1 MASNFFNEVHDRE
14 HAIFFLTAA
23 NGGNVISYQDAVQ
36 FALRLGLNIMI
47 IEQAALLSD
56 FFNGGSVYDWKR
68 FCTFAYLCRAIKQG
82 YILTTPLDLKWRQ
95 VPIPNLETI
104 KLQLHSMGITF
115 GPINKQN
122 VGVYQSSTPTP
133 FDERKSGE
141 NWNLS
146 ANLKA
151 KYAQR
156 FNQLDSQRKDYLD
169 QNVVTRVLRESN
181 LPNHVL
187 AKVWEF
193 CCGSGPI
200 SRGRFIAAVFMAEKL
215 AEGYTLPSR
224 LPEELVSVITG
235 MPITYSPTT
244 IQTMNHCHGGMT
256 FEEKRMDNLKR
267 SEAVLQPRREAL
279 LEQEQAQKALLMR
292 KQEEERI
299 RREQEQQELA
309 KQKLIETLKYEVKEL
324 DGKKKDLTRLVER
337 LNEENLNIQ
346 HDIEKAEFT
355 LQGIEENTK
364 ELSSEFQKD
373 VEIFRNMTQ
382 AHTEAKA
389 NFEKCITE
397 IDKYT
402 KEIHLLAQEIAQNSH
417 EMLQLKSRF
426 ASNPELVQLEETKN
440 ELSQDIEHLKNE
452 IEALKEVATNEE
464 IFEAKAQHLEKENAQ
479 KFSTL
484 NSTLM
489 VAAENYMEKYNELNT
504 KGTAKGMINLDK
516 LYNLAKE
523 GKPIIAFPN
532 MSETFSNNTL
542 NEDNNYS
549 SSTYPNPFAE
559 SKNEENI
566 DPFAN
571 VEKIDNNF
579 DDPFGGNDKSQDND
593 DFFKNDP
600 FNCNQ
605 TTDDNT
611 FNEPWSE
618 IKESNSFS
626 NNITNDKK
634 NNIDIKEGEDNNKN
648 NNLKNS
654 IDDPFNTLQE
664 NDKCL
669 TNGNITKDNSIFNKS
684 FDNFNHI
691 QTPQNQIENPFSNA
705 NISSTSDKFIG
716 TNNGMKCYVAIHDFE
731 APKDD
736 TEALSFNIDDM
747 CITNQPENG
756 EWVYGVIGDKVG
768 YVPTSY
774 FKLVDDFTTDT
785 ETIKK
790 IVKIIEDG
798 LKKQNNENPFETN
811 DTSGHVQIYSENEN
825 KISIQDNFK
834 EPIYCEARMIT
845 GWKYE
850 FNGES
855 CFIKQGEILPV
866 LEQLDV
872 QTKILHNGREILIPK
887 ALLSTIDG
895 GSLNKI
901 NSNSI
906 KNSISSNSV
915 QNSYVKQGIG
925 ETRSLQ
931 ELQEKIRTDLTF
943 SDTKASRTEE
953 HLARLHSPRSSENK
967 FDVTSKI
974 AIAEYDFEPRSD
986 DELRFKKGEKIIVI
1000 DTTDGSWGRGYLV
1013 NSADTTPMY
1022 FPMNFTNCNMS
1033 NLTIINQSLYHG
1045 KRHDKSL
1052 VSDDS
1057 HLKCMKEILSTMK
1070 HDEDPNSVL
1079 EFKQKTHQLCAR
1091 FLGGA
1096 WKIASL
1102 DEIKIDRI
1110 KGGMSN
1116 MLFLCYLTEFR
1127 PKIKAE
1133 PDKVLLRVYFNP
1145 ETESHLVAESVIFTL
1160 LSERHLGPMLYGIF
1174 SGGRLEEYIPS
1185 RPLSTKEIA
1194 FSTISNKI
1202 AKRLARVHQLDIP
1215 IWKEPDYLCDAMERW
1230 LTQLLQNSKD
1240 NEIILISDN
1249 YNSYTPNNL
1258 TYHDIWNEVEKL
1270 RLLLQNCKS
1279 AVVFCHNDLQEGNI
1293 LLPKASSG
1301 NIRQES
1307 FSGDDTPCNTNQ
1319 LRAFNPFDPKLVLID
1334 FEYAS
1339 YNYRG
1344 FDFANH
1350 FVEYSINYDVDSYPY
1365 YVITEEDLPTQQKMK
1380 EFFRSYCIELNRN
1393 LYENDLEEE
1402 AEKMLKETIPFI
1414 AISHLFWGIWGLLQ
1428 VHVSPVGFGFNEYG
1442 RDRIGLYFKNR
1453 NLLENLNDN

>member
-14 HAIFFLTAA
+14 HAIFFLTTAS
-23 NGGNVISYQDAVQ
+23 GGNVISYQDAVQ
-36 FALRLGLNIMI
+36 FPLRLGLNLMI
-47 IEQAALLSD
+47 IEQAAVLSD
-56 FFNGGSVYDWKR
+56 FFNGGSVFDWKR

-104 KLQLHSMGITF
+104 KIQLHSMGMSF
-115 GPINKQN
+115 GPINKPN

-169 QNVVTRVLRESN
+169 QNIVTRVLRESN
-181 LPNHVL
+181 LPNHIL

-215 AEGYTLPSR
+215 AEGYTLPSK
-224 LPEELVSVITG
+224 LPDELVSVITG

-244 IQTMNHCHGGMT
+244 IQTINHCHGGMT

-292 KQEEERI
+292 KQEEERLK
-299 RREQEQQELA
+299 REQEQQELA

-337 LNEENLNIQ
+337 LSEENLNIQ
-346 HDIEKAEFT
+346 HEIEKAEFT

-382 AHTEAKA
+382 AHTDAKT
-389 NFEKCITE
+389 NFEKCINE
-397 IDKYT
+397 IDKFT
-402 KEIHLLAQEIAQNSH
+402 KNIHLLAQEIAQNSH

-452 IEALKEVATNEE
+452 IEALKEVATNDE

-504 KGTAKGMINLDK
+504 KGTAKGMINLDR
-516 LYNLAKE
+516 LYDLAKE

-532 MSETFSNNTL
+532 TTERF
-542 NEDNNYS
+542 DNNILHNDNNFS
-549 SSTYPNPFAE
+549 TSTYPNPFVD

-579 DDPFGGNDKSQDND
+579 EDPFEGNDKNQDND

-600 FNCNQ
+600 FNCSQ
-605 TTDDNT
+605 TTNDNQ
-611 FNEPWSE
+611 FNEPWPE
-618 IKESNSFS
+618 IKKSNSLI
-626 NNITNDKK
+626 NNIMNDKK
-634 NNIDIKEGEDNNKN
+634 NDHDIKEEDADNKN
-648 NNLKNS
+648 NAFKSSN
-654 IDDPFNTLQE
+654 DDPFNIPDE
-664 NDKCL
+664 NKEIS
-669 TNGNITKDNSIFNKS
+669 TNDDTRKDNILYNNT
-684 FDNFNHI
+684 FDNI
-691 QTPQNQIENPFSNA
+691 IDTKTQQNQIEDPFN
-705 NISSTSDKFIG
+705 NMNSSSLSEKFIG
-716 TNNGMKCYVAIHDFE
+716 TNKGIKCYIAIHDFE

-736 TEALSFNIDDM
+736 TEALSFTTNSM

-768 YVPTSY
+768 YVPTNY
-774 FKLVDDFTTDT
+774 FKLADDFNVDT
-785 ETIKK
+785 ETIEK
-790 IVKIIEDG
+790 VEQIIKNG
-798 LKKQNNENPFETN
+798 LNKQHNENLFDVENTTGYIN
-811 DTSGHVQIYSENEN
+811 IYSENDN
-825 KISIQDNFK
+825 KISTQDNLK
-834 EPIYCEARMIT
+834 ESNYCEARMIT

-866 LEQLDV
+866 IDQLDV
-872 QTKILHNGREILIPK
+872 QTKILHNGKEILIPK
-887 ALLSTIDG
+887 ALLSIIDG
-895 GSLNKI
+895 GSLKKN
-901 NSNSI
+901 NSSVM
-906 KNSISSNSV
+906 KNSKSSNNV
-915 QNSYVKQGIG
+915 QNNYIKQGIG
-925 ETRSLQ
+925 GTKSLQ

-953 HLARLHSPRSSENK
+953 HLARLHSPRSSQNK
-967 FDVTSKI
+967 FDATSKI

-1022 FPMNFTNCNMS
+1022 FPMNFV
-1033 NLTIINQSLYHG
+1033 
-1045 KRHDKSL
+1045 K
-1052 VSDDS
+1052 
-1057 HLKCMKEILSTMK
+1057 
-1070 HDEDPNSVL
+1070 
-1079 EFKQKTHQLCAR
+1079 
-1091 FLGGA
+1091 
-1096 WKIASL
+1096 
-1102 DEIKIDRI
+1102 
-1110 KGGMSN
+1110 
-1116 MLFLCYLTEFR
+1116 
-1127 PKIKAE
+1127 
-1133 PDKVLLRVYFNP
+1133 
-1145 ETESHLVAESVIFTL
+1145 
-1160 LSERHLGPMLYGIF
+1160 YG
-1174 SGGRLEEYIPS
+1174 
-1185 RPLSTKEIA
+1185 
-1194 FSTISNKI
+1194 
-1202 AKRLARVHQLDIP
+1202 
-1215 IWKEPDYLCDAMERW
+1215 
-1230 LTQLLQNSKD
+1230 
-1240 NEIILISDN
+1240 
-1249 YNSYTPNNL
+1249 
-1258 TYHDIWNEVEKL
+1258 
-1270 RLLLQNCKS
+1270 
-1279 AVVFCHNDLQEGNI
+1279 
-1293 LLPKASSG
+1293 
-1301 NIRQES
+1301 
-1307 FSGDDTPCNTNQ
+1307 
-1319 LRAFNPFDPKLVLID
+1319 
-1334 FEYAS
+1334 
-1339 YNYRG
+1339 
-1344 FDFANH
+1344 
-1350 FVEYSINYDVDSYPY
+1350 
-1365 YVITEEDLPTQQKMK
+1365 
-1380 EFFRSYCIELNRN
+1380 
-1393 LYENDLEEE
+1393 
-1402 AEKMLKETIPFI
+1402 
-1414 AISHLFWGIWGLLQ
+1414 
-1428 VHVSPVGFGFNEYG
+1428 
-1442 RDRIGLYFKNR
+1442 
-1453 NLLENLNDN
+1453 